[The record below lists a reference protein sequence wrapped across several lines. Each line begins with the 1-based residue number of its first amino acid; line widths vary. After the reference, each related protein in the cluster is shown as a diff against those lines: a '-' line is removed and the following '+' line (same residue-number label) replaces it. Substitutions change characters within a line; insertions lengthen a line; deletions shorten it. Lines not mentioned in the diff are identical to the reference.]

1 MQNLRGILLIIFAMA
16 AFALEDVFIKSMTQ
30 GMPASQ
36 TLFLLGVGGSVAF
49 AIITYVQR
57 GTLAPLVHRDMRS
70 RIMLW
75 RNASEAVS
83 AMFFVTALSLVPLS
97 TVLAV
102 FQAMPLATTAG
113 AALFLGEQ
121 VGWRRWSAI
130 GIGFLGVLL
139 IIRPG
144 AEGFQLAALL
154 PIAAVFGIA
163 LRDLLTR
170 QLDPT
175 IPSTSVAFYAFLIC
189 IPAGALMIPVSG
201 GFVVPEPVG
210 WLLMLGATVFGVS
223 GYYAI
228 VSALRVAETSIIMPF
243 RYTRL
248 IFSIMLGI
256 IVFGE
261 DPDNLTYLGAMIV
274 IGTGIYTFLREQRIR
289 AR

>member
-175 IPSTSVAFYAFLIC
+175 IPSSSVAFYAFLIC

-201 GFVVPEPVG
+201 GFVVPEPIG

-248 IFSIMLGI
+248 IFSIVLGI